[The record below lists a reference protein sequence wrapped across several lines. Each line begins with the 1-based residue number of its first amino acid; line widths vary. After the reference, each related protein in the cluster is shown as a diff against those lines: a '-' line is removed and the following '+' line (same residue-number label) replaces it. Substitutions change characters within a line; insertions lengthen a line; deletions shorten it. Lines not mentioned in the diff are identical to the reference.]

1 MSKTKTSDQIKREQE
16 KRSMERIYNMMKTIE
31 KGILN
36 GQPPEL
42 EMPGRGMNNAI
53 YDKEKH
59 RLVLGDKKTKRKYL
73 NVAHTRKFM
82 QTLKVAD
89 ACYNELL
96 KKHKTTTI
104 RDLFYS
110 VLGTIPG
117 TKIQTFDDQN
127 ESNQVSVDLE
137 VALGLAREDF
147 NLVAESS
154 GSVVGNVVIE
164 DHNDI
169 IDWSKMG
176 SGGWSV
182 PSIVD
187 HIVFKKVNAKFIL
200 YVEKKAVWNR
210 LREDEVWKK
219 YNCVLVATRGQ
230 SDRGT
235 RRLIKRMSEEF
246 DLPVYVF
253 TDSDPYGWYIYS
265 VIKYG
270 SMALPHTSEYL
281 ATPNAKFAGM
291 SMDDLE
297 KYNIPKS
304 HTLPMKPT
312 DIKRAK
318 EMMKYP
324 WFQSEFWQKQLKKAI
339 ESKRKAELQSLAKY
353 GIEFISETYIP
364 DKIKNKDFVD

>member
-1 MSKTKTSDQIKREQE
+1 MKRIEE
-16 KRSMERIYNMMKTIE
+16 MMRRIQDSIY
-31 KGILN
+31 KGM
-36 GQPPEL
+36 PPEF
-42 EMPGRGMNNAI
+42 EMPVRKGVF
-53 YDKEKH
+53 DPEKK
-59 RLVLGDKKTKRKYL
+59 RLVLGTSKTRRRYM

-82 QTLKVAD
+82 QTLKVAET
-89 ACYNELL
+89 CYNELL

-117 TKIQTFDDQN
+117 TKIQTFNDQT
-127 ESNQVSVDLE
+127 ESNLVSTDLE
-137 VALGLAREDF
+137 VALGLAREDL

-154 GSVVGNVVIE
+154 GSVVGDVVIE
-164 DHNDI
+164 DNGDI

-182 PSIVD
+182 PSVVD

-210 LREDEVWKK
+210 LREDNVWKK
-219 YNCVLVATRGQ
+219 YKCVLVATRGQ

-235 RRLIKRMSEEF
+235 RRLIKRMSDEF

-281 ATPNAKFAGM
+281 ATTRAKFAGM

-297 KYNIPKS
+297 KYDIPKS
-304 HTLPMKPT
+304 HTLPRKPA

-318 EMMKYP
+318 EMLKYP
-324 WFQSEFWQKQLKKAI
+324 WFQSEFWQRQLKKAI
-339 ESKRKAELQSLAKY
+339 QTKRKAELQSLAKY
-353 GIEFISETYIP
+353 GIEFISEKYIP
-364 DKIKNKDFVD
+364 DKLKNQDFVD